1 MLLVSRISLYRRLAK
16 SALVLI
22 PLFGVPYML
31 FLGAQY
37 YYIDG
42 KLELAKLYFE
52 MTFNSFNVSRPTLKY
67 NFVYSLHFIKTRPR
81 CEIPMTDTMCGLG
94 ANFTMVFVR

>member
-1 MLLVSRISLYRRLAK
+1 MLLVELVCRRLAK

-37 YYIDG
+37 SYIDG
-42 KLELAKLYFE
+42 KLEVAKLYFE
-52 MTFNSFNVSRPTLKY
+52 MTFNSFNVSMATFGKMFL
-67 NFVYSLHFIKTRPR
+67 
-81 CEIPMTDTMCGLG
+81 
-94 ANFTMVFVR
+94 

>member
-1 MLLVSRISLYRRLAK
+1 MTRFESVCRRLAK

-37 YYIDG
+37 HYISG
-42 KLELAKLYFE
+42 NLELVKLYFE
-52 MTFNSFNVSRPTLKY
+52 MTFNSFNVST
-67 NFVYSLHFIKTRPR
+67 H
-81 CEIPMTDTMCGLG
+81 
-94 ANFTMVFVR
+94 VRRRSQSI

>member
-1 MLLVSRISLYRRLAK
+1 MLIAGYAQEVGGWRRGNDWRNECKWSSVVCRRLAK

-37 YYIDG
+37 HYISEEM
-42 KLELAKLYFE
+42 ELVKLYFE
-52 MTFNSFNVSRPTLKY
+52 MTFNSFNVSTTT
-67 NFVYSLHFIKTRPR
+67 SLS
-81 CEIPMTDTMCGLG
+81 
-94 ANFTMVFVR
+94 